1 MTSTLRVAPI
11 GRKPSG
17 SEFSPAVAPETGA
30 EVQPAHRG
38 AFNGYFQIDD
48 LAERLLA
55 QPQRIADAQHDFDIT
70 DRMYQARLT
79 ELTIA
84 AFSKPL
90 FPGKKP
96 EDPLRPASNDT
107 EREAAINQMLSND
120 LGMIDLARQ
129 RDTALR
135 TLIRER
141 NEFEALKLVAQLRI
155 SAGK

>member
-17 SEFSPAVAPETGA
+17 SEFGPAVAGDEKA
-30 EVQPAHRG
+30 QPAQPF
-38 AFNGYFQIDD
+38 AFDVHFTSDD

-55 QPQRIADAQHDFDIT
+55 QPLRITDAQRDFDIV

-107 EREAAINQMLSND
+107 EREAAINQTLSND
-120 LGMIDLARQ
+120 LNMIDLARQ
-129 RDTALR
+129 HDTALR
-135 TLIRER
+135 MLILAR